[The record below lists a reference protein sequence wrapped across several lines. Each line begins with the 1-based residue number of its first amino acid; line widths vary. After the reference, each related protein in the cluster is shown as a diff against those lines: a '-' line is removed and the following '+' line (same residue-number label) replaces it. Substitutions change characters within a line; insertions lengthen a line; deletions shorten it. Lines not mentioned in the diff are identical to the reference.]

1 MVGVPRRALGFRYA
15 GFQQVSHQLLF
26 FQLLPFTFH
35 AAANVLAVACSLRLA
50 DTVKGGELRY
60 MALAMEC
67 EPIAYRSL
75 LMLVEAV
82 LGGP

>member
-1 MVGVPRRALGFRYA
+1 MLARLVRGCSALA
-15 GFQQVSHQLLF
+15 
-26 FQLLPFTFH
+26 FT
-35 AAANVLAVACSLRLA
+35 ANVLAVACSLRLA

-60 MALAMEC
+60 MAVAMEH

-75 LMLVEAV
+75 LMLAEAV